1 MRIDGVPSQ
10 SYPIKR
16 KPRKGPVAEDDY
28 VDIDIDIDID
38 GELEIPSEEQMAAR
52 AAKASAQRLSNLPA
66 RQHDMLYHRAMNS
79 SVAKA
84 LASYLSTAGFVDWDS
99 DVLCLDLY
107 I

>member
-16 KPRKGPVAEDDY
+16 KPRKGPVADDDY
-28 VDIDIDIDID
+28 VDID

-66 RQHDMLYHRAMNS
+66 RQQDMLYHRAMSS

-99 DVLCLDLY
+99 DVLGLDLY
-107 I
+107 ILSLIHI

>member
-1 MRIDGVPSQ
+1 MRIDGVSTQ

-16 KPRKGPVAEDDY
+16 KPRKGPVADDDY
-28 VDIDIDIDID
+28 VDID

-66 RQHDMLYHRAMNS
+66 RQQDMLYHRAMSN

-84 LASYLSTAGFVDWDS
+84 LASYLSTAGFVDWDT
-99 DVLCLDLY
+99 DVMGLDLY

>member
-1 MRIDGVPSQ
+1 MRIDGLSSQ

-16 KPRKGPVAEDDY
+16 QPRKGQVVEDDP
-28 VDIDIDIDID
+28 VDID
-38 GELEIPSEEQMAAR
+38 GELEIPSEEQLAAR

-66 RQHDMLYHRAMNS
+66 RQQDMLYHRAMSS

-84 LASYLSTAGFVDWDS
+84 LASYLSTAGFVDWDT
-99 DVLCLDLY
+99 DVLGLDLY

>member
-1 MRIDGVPSQ
+1 MRIDGVSSQ

-16 KPRKGPVAEDDY
+16 KPRKGPVADDDY
-28 VDIDIDIDID
+28 VDID

-66 RQHDMLYHRAMNS
+66 RQQDMLYHRAMSS

-99 DVLCLDLY
+99 DVLGLDL
-107 I
+107 